1 MTLLARASRRY
12 LLRHPWQIGLATLGV
27 ALGVAVVV
35 SIDLAND
42 SATRGFELSTAAT
55 LGRATHQV
63 TGPPAGID
71 ERVYTGLRMRGF
83 APAAPVVDATVRV
96 VPRGGTP
103 GVERTLRLIGVDPFA
118 EGPFGR
124 YFGGE
129 ALRRRGR
136 TIFAPAIEVLLT
148 RPGAVV
154 LTRETA
160 AALGLAPGATF
171 VVRAGTGT
179 KTAHLAGTIEPEDE
193 GGRAALA
200 DVALC
205 DISVA
210 QELLGLDGKLS
221 RIDLI
226 APPTGDGWEETIR
239 AAIGPGATLAPTAA
253 RSGTALAMTRAF
265 RLNLQALSLLA
276 LICGTFLI
284 YNTITFSVVQ
294 RRPLIGLLRAAGVTR
309 AEIFRLV
316 LAEAAGVGA
325 VGTAA
330 GVGLGIVLGQGL
342 LALVTRT
349 INDLYYATS
358 VRQVALTPFGLGK
371 GALLGLGATLLAA
384 LPPALEATLA
394 PPRATLSRSII
405 EERARRAVPRA
416 AAAGVT
422 LLLAGGLVLLLPT
435 QELVV
440 AFVALFLI
448 LVGCA
453 LITPLA
459 TVGLSRVAVRPLAAA
474 FGSVGRMAARG
485 PVRALS
491 RTAVAVAALVIAVS
505 VTVGMGTMIRSFREA
520 VVQWLDSTLQ
530 SDVYVSSAA
539 VSTVRSDEPLSAEV
553 VQRIA
558 ALPGLAGVSLLR
570 GVVIETA
577 GGPLRLVAV
586 QFGPAGER
594 AYTFREGEP
603 RAAWAALHERGAA
616 LVSEPYAYRHRVRV
630 GSTITL
636 PTAHGP
642 RALTVAGVFTGYASD
657 QGVVMVDLATYRTL
671 WDDPSLSA
679 MGLFAAPGTDVDALV
694 RRVRAT
700 ATPGEDLLVQSNRTL
715 RDTSL
720 QIFDRTFT
728 ITSVLRLLA
737 TLVAFIG
744 MLTALLAM
752 QLERARELAVLRAN
766 GLTPGQLWQLVVGET
781 GLMGLVAG
789 LLALPVGLVQAAL
802 MIYVINRRSFGWTL
816 PLSIGPQGVAEA
828 LLLALAAALLAGLY
842 PAWRMARTSP
852 ALALREE

>member
-35 SIDLAND
+35 SIDLANE

-55 LGRATHQV
+55 LGKATHQV
-63 TGPPAGID
+63 TGPPGGLDESVYRALRLRGI
-71 ERVYTGLRMRGF
+71 
-83 APAAPVVDATVRV
+83 APAAPVVEGTVRV
-96 VPRGGTP
+96 GDRA
-103 GVERTLRLIGVDPFA
+103 LRLIGVDPFS

-124 YFGGE
+124 YFAGATG
-129 ALRRRGR
+129 ASRAAVDAAVPIA
-136 TIFAPAIEVLLT
+136 TLLT
-148 RPGAVV
+148 HPGALV

-171 VVRAGTGT
+171 AVRAGTGT
-179 KTAHLAGTIEPEDE
+179 KTALLAGTLEPQ
-193 GGRAALA
+193 GAGARAALA

-205 DISVA
+205 DIAVA
-210 QELLGLDGKLS
+210 QELLGLEGKLS

-226 APPTGDGWEETIR
+226 APAPGAASPPAAAWEETVR
-239 AAIGPGATLAPTAA
+239 AAVGPGAALAPTAA
-253 RSGTALAMTRAF
+253 RSGTALGMTRAF
-265 RLNLQALSLLA
+265 RINLQALSLLA
-276 LICGTFLI
+276 LVCGTFLI

-309 AEIFRLV
+309 GEIFRLV
-316 LAEAAGVGA
+316 LGEAARVGV

-394 PPRATLSRSII
+394 PPRATLSRSVI

-416 AAAGVT
+416 AAAGLV

-435 QELVV
+435 QDLVV
-440 AFVALFLI
+440 AFVALFFV

-453 LITPLA
+453 LVTPLA
-459 TVGLSRVAVRPLAAA
+459 TVGLSKAAVPPLSAAL
-474 FGSVGRMAARG
+474 GTVGRMAARG

-505 VTVGMGTMIRSFREA
+505 VTVGMGTMIRSFRVA
-520 VVQWLDSTLQ
+520 VVEWLEATLQ
-530 SDVYVSSAA
+530 SDVYVSAGDVSA
-539 VSTVRSDEPLSAEV
+539 TRSDEPLPADAV
-553 VQRIA
+553 RRIA
-558 ALPGLAGVSLLR
+558 ALPGLASVSLLR
-570 GVVIETA
+570 GVVIDTPA
-577 GGPLRLVAV
+577 GPLRLNALRI
-586 QFGPAGER
+586 GPTGER
-594 AYTFREGEP
+594 TFRFVEGDP
-603 RAAWAALHERGAA
+603 RAVWSAVHGGGAVI
-616 LVSEPYAYRHRVRV
+616 VSEPYAYRHGVHAGASV
-630 GSTITL
+630 TL
-636 PTAHGP
+636 PTAAGP
-642 RALTVAGVFTGYASD
+642 RAFPVAGVFTSYASD
-657 QGVVMVDLATYRTL
+657 QGVVMLDMTTYRAH
-671 WDDPSLSA
+671 WNDDTVSA
-679 MGLFAAPGTDVDALV
+679 LGLFAAPGTDPDALAA
-694 RRVRAT
+694 RVRAT
-700 ATPGEDLLVQSNRTL
+700 AGPGQDLLVQSNRTL

-789 LLALPVGLVQAAL
+789 LLAIPVGLVQAAL

-816 PLSIGPQGVAEA
+816 PLSIGPSIAVEA
-828 LLLALAAALLAGLY
+828 VLLALAAALLAGLY